1 MDFIDE
7 ETYKE
12 LNSCKIQIVFS
23 CLLILAILISIS
35 VIKDLYCQKIYGKT
49 TQNIEL
55 TNRKSKIASLIFL
68 MATLYLAFLAFENF
82 RRGLVRLNWFF

>member
-12 LNSCKIQIVFS
+12 LNSYKIQIVFS

-35 VIKDLYCQKIYGKT
+35 VIKDFYCQ
-49 TQNIEL
+49 
-55 TNRKSKIASLIFL
+55 
-68 MATLYLAFLAFENF
+68 
-82 RRGLVRLNWFF
+82 